1 VKLENVLVNP
11 NPNRAAGVNE
21 LVLKMT
27 VHSVTGLRYDVTPTI
42 RLEGMNMTM
51 IPDTVKAQ
59 NLILNF
65 NKVVDQTKGVLEIGV
80 KESSALSNL
89 ITLKAYE
96 FPFINVLWIG
106 VLVTT
111 LGFMISTWARI
122 KLNNSK

>member
-1 VKLENVLVNP
+1 
-11 NPNRAAGVNE
+11 
-21 LVLKMT
+21 
-27 VHSVTGLRYDVTPTI
+27 
-42 RLEGMNMTM
+42 MTM

-65 NKVVDQTKGVLEIGV
+65 NKVVDQTKGILEIGI
-80 KESSALSNL
+80 KESSSLSNL

-106 VLVTT
+106 VLVMT

-122 KLNNSK
+122 KINNAK